1 MPKTSQSAK
10 LAPISTISPP
20 AADGVRIPISCD
32 VDIVKAR
39 QEGRRLAE
47 DVGFVFTE
55 LALIATAISEL
66 ARNIVRYAKSGEI
79 VIRPITNSARRGI
92 QIVAED
98 HGPGIRDVEQALQIG
113 FSTAGG
119 LGLGLPGVR
128 RLMDEFDIRS
138 KLGQGTTVR
147 ITKWKD

>member
-1 MPKTSQSAK
+1 MRKNSQSAK
-10 LAPISTISPP
+10 LAPVSAVSAPP
-20 AADGVRIPISCD
+20 ADMVRIPISCD

-92 QIVAED
+92 QIVAQD
-98 HGPGIRDVEQALQIG
+98 RGPGIRDVEQALQIG

-128 RLMDEFDIRS
+128 RLMDEFDIQS

>member
-1 MPKTSQSAK
+1 MRKNCQSAK
-10 LAPISTISPP
+10 LAPISAMSPSP
-20 AADGVRIPISCD
+20 ADAVRIPISSD

-39 QEGRRLAE
+39 QAGRKVAE

-66 ARNIVRYAKSGEI
+66 ARNIVRYARSGEI
-79 VIRPITNSARRGI
+79 AIQPITNSARRGI
-92 QIVAED
+92 QIVAQD

-128 RLMDEFDIRS
+128 RLMDEFDIQS

-147 ITKWKD
+147 IAKWKD

>member
-1 MPKTSQSAK
+1 MRKNSQSAK
-10 LAPISTISPP
+10 LAPVSAMSPAP
-20 AADGVRIPISCD
+20 PDAVRISISSD

-39 QEGRRLAE
+39 QAGRRVAE
-47 DVGFVFTE
+47 EVGFVFTE

-66 ARNIVRYAKSGEI
+66 ARNIVRYARSGEI
-79 VIRPITNSARRGI
+79 VIRPITNSTRRGI
-92 QIVAED
+92 QIVAQD
-98 HGPGIRDVEQALQIG
+98 SGPGIRDIEQALQIG

-128 RLMDEFDIRS
+128 RLMDEFDIQS

>member
-66 ARNIVRYAKSGEI
+66 ARNIVRYAKSG
-79 VIRPITNSARRGI
+79 
-92 QIVAED
+92 
-98 HGPGIRDVEQALQIG
+98 
-113 FSTAGG
+113 
-119 LGLGLPGVR
+119 
-128 RLMDEFDIRS
+128 
-138 KLGQGTTVR
+138 
-147 ITKWKD
+147 